1 MFGDNLRAKTEVS
14 LRGGG
19 PRLETSKSSRHL
31 VERCCIAAGAACATL
46 VMAMSAA
53 AAPAG
58 ATRVA
63 AVFPP
68 WWSATRAAGAAAS
81 AGDIAGAG
89 AHASIMIVSSA
100 TPGLKVRLRDA
111 GAIMLLSPGLAGL
124 CDVPAG
130 EDRT

>member
-1 MFGDNLRAKTEVS
+1 MSKITH
-14 LRGGG
+14 
-19 PRLETSKSSRHL
+19 RLF
-31 VERCCIAAGAACATL
+31 ERSCVALGAACATL

-58 ATRVA
+58 AARVA

-68 WWSATRAAGAAAS
+68 WWSAAETASAAAA

-89 AHASIMIVSSA
+89 AHPSILIVSSA
-100 TPGLKVRLRDA
+100 TPGLAARLRAA
-111 GAIMLLSPGLAGL
+111 GAMILLSPGLAGL
-124 CDVPAG
+124 CDVSAA

>member
-1 MFGDNLRAKTEVS
+1 MFGDNFQAKTVAS
-14 LRGGG
+14 LRCGDS
-19 PRLETSKSSRHL
+19 RLQASKTSRQYL
-31 VERCCIAAGAACATL
+31 GRCSIAVGAACATL

-68 WWSATRAAGAAAS
+68 WWSAARAASAAAS

-89 AHASIMIVSSA
+89 ALSSIMIVSSDA
-100 TPGLKVRLRDA
+100 PGLDVRLRAA
-111 GAIMLLSPGLAGL
+111 GAIILLSPGLAGL
-124 CDVPAG
+124 CDVPVS
-130 EDRT
+130 EVRS